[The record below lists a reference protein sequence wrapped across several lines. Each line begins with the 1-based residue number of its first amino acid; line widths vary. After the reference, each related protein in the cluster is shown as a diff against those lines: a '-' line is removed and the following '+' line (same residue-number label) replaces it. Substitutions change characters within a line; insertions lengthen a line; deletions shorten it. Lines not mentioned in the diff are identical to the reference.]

1 MSTTDKT
8 IKTVHTT
15 AAPITDT
22 TVAIRIPYGREMT
35 VYVAGGC
42 FWGVEAYFRRIPGIL
57 KVTVG
62 YANGNTENPSYEEV
76 CHNDTGHAETA
87 AITFDPA
94 VITAEEVWLHFFRII
109 DPYAVNRQGGDV
121 GTQYRTGLYYQTD
134 AEKARIESVLA
145 FLDPAGEYAVEV
157 KPLVQFFEAEDYH
170 QDYLTKNPNGYCH
183 VKLYKASEPLGTYP
197 AYKAET
203 AAALKARIGEEAY
216 AVTQESATEAP
227 FTGDYETVFE
237 PGIYVDVVTGEP
249 LFVSDA
255 KFDSGCGW
263 PAFSRPITANAVTYK
278 EDVSLGHQRVEVRSA
293 AGDSHLGHVF
303 PDGPEAEGG
312 LRYCINSAALKFIP
326 KAAMQE
332 AGYGD
337 YLPLVQDK

>member
-57 KVTVG
+57 NVTVG

-183 VKLYKASEPLGTYP
+183 VKLYKALEPLGTYP

-203 AAALKARIGEEAY
+203 AATLKARIGEEAY

-263 PAFSRPITANAVTYK
+263 PAFSRPITANAVMYK

-293 AGDSHLGHVF
+293 SGDSHLGHVF